1 MVNNKLRFSFPVMA
15 VLDRIMQSMVWLS
28 TLIQKRYDKRLAFL
42 AFIIILSCTLSNDV
56 SYAAPMPKRHI
67 HDHSSS
73 LRKLKNLRSLRRK
86 KKLRN
91 SSKLSIAEALGCDSG
106 LTRSAFM
113 YMDNI
118 CHRCFLLFREIEIYY
133 MCR

>member
-1 MVNNKLRFSFPVMA
+1 MVNKLRLIIPVMA
-15 VLDRIMQSMVWLS
+15 VLDRILQGMVWLS

-42 AFIIILSCTLSNDV
+42 ASIIILSCTLSNDV
-56 SYAAPMPKRHI
+56 SFAAPMPKRHI

-73 LRKLKNLRSLRRK
+73 LRKLKKLSSLRRK

>member
-1 MVNNKLRFSFPVMA
+1 MVNNKLRFTFPVMA
-15 VLDRIMQSMVWLS
+15 GMDRIMQSMVWLS
-28 TLIQKRYDKRLAFL
+28 TLVQKRYDKRLAFL

>member
-1 MVNNKLRFSFPVMA
+1 MVNKLRLIIPVMA
-15 VLDRIMQSMVWLS
+15 VLDRIVRSMVWLS
-28 TLIQKRYDKRLAFL
+28 TLIKKRYDKRLAFL

-56 SYAAPMPKRHI
+56 CCNAAPMPKRHI

>member
-1 MVNNKLRFSFPVMA
+1 MVNKLRLIIPVMA

-56 SYAAPMPKRHI
+56 SCNAAPSPKRHI

-73 LRKLKNLRSLRRK
+73 LRKSKNLRSLRRK